1 MASLIDR
8 IKRLFKRNAD
18 GAENIENHSKSAG
31 TRNTK
36 EQQQQQQQKPVAPS
50 DRSEPPE
57 EIQQRTTADTM
68 ASGTFTIQLRND
80 TNSSTVYGYISQSS
94 SSLLQDTYRSLTS

>member
-8 IKRLFKRNAD
+8 IKRFFKRNAD
-18 GAENIENHSKSAG
+18 KAGHTGNSNSSAA

-36 EQQQQQQQKPVAPS
+36 EQHQQKSVAPL

-80 TNSSTVYGYISQSS
+80 TNSSTVYGYISQSF
-94 SSLLQDTYRSLTS
+94 SSLL